1 MTPPEQ
7 QWEVRRELVTY
18 GSVLEIVKDA
28 GTVRYDD
35 VDLEVGRRAVERYG
49 VVADDFTS
57 ATGESTWTMR
67 FHRDDWDTEIVTH
80 TEPSCDDQD
89 FHVSAT
95 LDAYEGPRRVFLR
108 TWNESVPRDLL

>member
-80 TEPSCDDQD
+80 TEPSCDDRD